1 MSIFLFSHG
10 QLERL
15 TSCFFYRAAYLAQY
29 DGYLELY
36 EYLLSRGGD
45 PSIRTKDYDPY
56 LNPGRKT
63 PVQVSIDDDNV
74 RGAVSLSYFNPRTC
88 N

>member
-1 MSIFLFSHG
+1 MRLFLFPSVWAI
-10 QLERL
+10 LL
-15 TSCFFYRAAYLAQY
+15 TTCLFNSAAYLSQY

-74 RGAVSLSYFNPRTC
+74 RGAIKALEVSSF
-88 N
+88 

>member
-1 MSIFLFSHG
+1 MFN
-10 QLERL
+10 
-15 TSCFFYRAAYLAQY
+15 RAAYLSQY
-29 DGYLELY
+29 DGYLEPY
-36 EYLLSRGGD
+36 EDLHSRGGA
-45 PSIRTKDYDPY
+45 PSIRTKDSDPY

>member
-1 MSIFLFSHG
+1 MGGL
-10 QLERL
+10 RL
-15 TSCFFYRAAYLAQY
+15 RPRVRGCVPLPISLSPLCHTSPS
-29 DGYLELY
+29 YLEIY
-36 EYLLSRGGD
+36 EYLLSQGAD
-45 PSIRTKDYDPY
+45 PTIRTKDYDPY